1 MPNSLEGLSPSL
13 PAFSPPH
20 SPPLRTPFS
29 LLQLF
34 RPEEIEL
41 LVCGSPLL
49 DLSALEDVAVYD
61 GYSKDDSTVRWVGQ
75 PGRWVGQPVGG
86 RGSLVGGR
94 GSLVGEW
101 GSLVGGWGACQVG
114 GEPVRWAGQPGR
126 WVRQPGRWVGSLSGG
141 RGSLVGGWGSLVG
154 GWGSL
159 LGSVCALP
167 RRCLRFIASAF
178 CANAGTSGR
187 LWRAC
192 LRNNRRSCCCL
203 SRAVTGSQWA
213 ESVR

>member
-1 MPNSLEGLSPSL
+1 MHSRSVLACLAQQFEGSVLHPRTSHFTSSLPFPPFSSPSL

-20 SPPLRTPFS
+20 SPPLPTPFS

-86 RGSLVGGR
+86 
-94 GSLVGEW
+94 W
-101 GSLVGGWGACQVG
+101 
-114 GEPVRWAGQPGR
+114 
-126 WVRQPGRWVGSLSGG
+126 
-141 RGSLVGGWGSLVG
+141 GSLVGGWGSLVG
-154 GWGSL
+154 GWGSLVGGRGSL

-178 CANAGTSGR
+178 CAKAGTSGR
-187 LWRAC
+187 LWQAC

-203 SRAVTGSQWA
+203 SLAVTGSQWA